1 MVAIASV
8 YRAILGG
15 SRDHTLA
22 DDPALSCED
31 AAEVLLLLERSRGS
45 RSNQCG
51 RDFSTEAIMR
61 ALPGKEKRE

>member
-22 DDPALSCED
+22 DDPALSYED
-31 AAEVLLLLERSRGS
+31 AAEVLLLLERLR
-45 RSNQCG
+45 Q
-51 RDFSTEAIMR
+51 
-61 ALPGKEKRE
+61 LEK